1 LARPRRQFSKRQLEV
16 QLGKLKTLQDPRLR
30 LEQYPVS
37 PEVASELL
45 FMAGFEHEDLR
56 GHVVDLGT
64 GTGRLAIGAS
74 VMGAWQVLGVDID
87 PRAIS
92 VAEQNARASKTR
104 VDWIVGSLDAV
115 RGSFDTAVMNPPYG
129 TRVRHSDTLFLGHAL
144 DLAPVAYSIHK
155 TSTRPFLLRLVR
167 RNGWKVD
174 TVRSMTMRIPH
185 LFEFHREKWKTIDV
199 DLYRISR

>member
-1 LARPRRQFSKRQLEV
+1 
-16 QLGKLKTLQDPRLR
+16 
-30 LEQYPVS
+30 
-37 PEVASELL
+37 
-45 FMAGFEHEDLR
+45 
-56 GHVVDLGT
+56 
-64 GTGRLAIGAS
+64 
-74 VMGAWQVLGVDID
+74 MGAWQVLGVDID

-129 TRVRHSDTLFLGHAL
+129 TRVRHSDTSFLGHAL

-155 TSTRPFLLRLVR
+155 TSTRPFLLRLAKR
-167 RNGWKVD
+167 KGWKVD